1 MRKNCNRQRPLSPL
15 WPRHALAQELAVTSK
30 ILDANPRISQLV
42 LQDLSDN
49 SERAQ
54 GAPGLSGEQVL
65 RCAVLKNW
73 QGLSYRK
80 LAFHLAD
87 SMSFRNFSRLPL
99 GWTPTKSCLQENISR
114 IRPCTWE
121 QINQTLIQWAHQKG
135 LEKGHKIR
143 FDSTGVKSPIRHPLD
158 SQLLY
163 DSIRKITAL
172 LRALRAYH
180 PVLCV
185 DHCRRAKRRCINLR
199 NARGKQRKKVFYK
212 DLLKVARKTAHY
224 ARLALKQAS
233 HWEDVPS
240 RLIVARLRHYLQLL
254 RRVIDQTQ
262 RRVLGGEKV
271 PAAQK
276 VVSIFQEHTDI
287 LQKGGRETTFGHK
300 VFLNGGPSALMLD
313 CRVVRGNPSDH
324 DHLKPMI
331 ERHYQLFG
339 HYPRQAS
346 FDGGFA
352 GQDNLRWP
360 KVRVSSM
367 WLLPRRPN

>member
-1 MRKNCNRQRPLSPL
+1 MDSFLPN
-15 WPRHALAQELAVTSK
+15 
-30 ILDANPRISQLV
+30 SQV
-42 LQDLSDN
+42 S
-49 SERAQ
+49 
-54 GAPGLSGEQVL
+54 
-65 RCAVLKNW
+65 
-73 QGLSYRK
+73 
-80 LAFHLAD
+80 
-87 SMSFRNFSRLPL
+87 
-99 GWTPTKSCLQENISR
+99 TKSGQLQ
-114 IRPCTWE
+114 
-121 QINQTLIQWAHQKG
+121 
-135 LEKGHKIR
+135 
-143 FDSTGVKSPIRHPLD
+143 
-158 SQLLY
+158 
-163 DSIRKITAL
+163 
-172 LRALRAYH
+172 
-180 PVLCV
+180 
-185 DHCRRAKRRCINLR
+185 
-199 NARGKQRKKVFYK
+199 
-212 DLLKVARKTAHY
+212 KVARKTAHY